1 MMSSG
6 INALIVSKSKGNVV
20 EIQMKRI
27 NSNSYIYIYLQACHN
42 MLPPS
47 VIFVYTSNYIIPYVL
62 LLSLVQFISILW
74 HCISMAMKS
83 RWEFYIM
90 LKLYFVFALKV
101 NIFKGITLPDA
112 PKFGKVFGGQL
123 LGQVEF
129 RIVFFRIL

>member
-6 INALIVSKSKGNVV
+6 INALIVSKSKGNVI
-20 EIQMKRI
+20 EIQMKELI
-27 NSNSYIYIYLQACHN
+27 LILIYIYLQACHN

-47 VIFVYTSNYIIPYVL
+47 VIFVYTDNYIIPYVL

-83 RWEFYIM
+83 RWKFYIM

-129 RIVFFRIL
+129 RIVFFRSL

>member
-20 EIQMKRI
+20 EIKGKR
-27 NSNSYIYIYLQACHN
+27 CD

-47 VIFVYTSNYIIPYVL
+47 VIFVYTDNYIIPYVL

-83 RWEFYIM
+83 R
-90 LKLYFVFALKV
+90 
-101 NIFKGITLPDA
+101 
-112 PKFGKVFGGQL
+112 
-123 LGQVEF
+123 
-129 RIVFFRIL
+129 